1 MKILYT
7 VAIAWCLAGLSL
19 FAEPYPEYDVS
30 DIMTIPADSLAAGS
44 LRSPLLGDTVWIT
57 GIVAVPTVVDPLQ
70 DRNPVMWASRRWV
83 SFLRDTDVSKSDYTG
98 INILQGDTSDA
109 VNTLF
114 DRVRPGNVIKAL
126 VRVSNFPSGPLGAT
140 QVEIIT
146 SESIEFLD
154 DATLPATIPSV
165 NISDFYTGPV
175 ANQTP
180 NFDMGSKYV
189 GSKVELSNVTVVAVT
204 TFDYVLADA
213 DGNEMYF
220 RSQSSYFTKKT
231 ETGTKP
237 KLRPDFEGFKV
248 GQVFKKV
255 RGFITSS
262 NTPGG
267 PASFMITPATPDD
280 VEISDILPLEIIS
293 VERDFD
299 KPFPSPQEA
308 VDIITRIQP
317 GSADIAKVE
326 VLYSVDGGAEQ
337 SVEAEEL
344 PTGSVMYKG
353 IIPAQAANA
362 VVRYKVTVTED
373 GGKQY
378 TYPLTGDFAYRV
390 LDRPAT
396 IADIRDP
403 LMPRGSSAYV
413 GFTAT
418 VEGVVTTDPTDIT
431 GSSFTRMYIQDGT
444 NPYSGLYIV
453 TTSPNDAIRSAQRGD
468 KVRLTGTV
476 AERGVRAQDYHI
488 TALENITATST
499 LSQGNT
505 VDPIVLS
512 TDVFSRKSFGDA
524 EAEQWES
531 MVVEFRNVVVAD
543 TNADSGGNFG
553 EFYATDEGTTASM
566 RVETEDSNISI
577 TNRPDQVEQG
587 KKLIAINDKFAFLR
601 GIMFYSFG
609 NYKLIPRN
617 DQDFN
622 IVTSVEYTPLADI
635 DAGVRAFPNPMSTET
650 TVEFMVQSFVQ
661 EAHIRLVD
669 MQGNTVYTA
678 TEHNLAAGNY
688 RFTLNAS
695 VLAAGVYTCTVST
708 GSNSVSTHIVVV
720 R

>member
-1 MKILYT
+1 MKTLYT
-7 VAIAWCLAGLSL
+7 IALLWCLAGLSL
-19 FAEPYPEYDVS
+19 FAEPYPERDVH
-30 DIMTIPADSLAAGS
+30 DIITIPADSITAGS
-44 LRSPLLGDTVWIT
+44 LRSPLLGDTVWLT

-70 DRNPVMWASRRWV
+70 DRNPLMWAGGRWV
-83 SFLRDTDVSKSDYTG
+83 SFLRDTNLALSQYAG

-114 DRVRPGNVIKAL
+114 DRVRTGNIIKVL

-146 SESIEFLD
+146 SEAIEFLD
-154 DATLPATIPSV
+154 DQTLPAGATPV
-165 NISDFYTGPV
+165 QISDFYTGPV

-180 NFDMGSKYV
+180 NFETGSKYI
-189 GSKVELSNVTVVAVT
+189 GMNVELSNVTVVAAT

-213 DGNEMYF
+213 NGNEMYF

-267 PASFMITPATPDD
+267 PASFMITPVTPDD

-293 VERDFD
+293 VERDFE
-299 KPFPSPQEA
+299 KPFPSPQEN

-317 GSADIAKVE
+317 GSTDIAKVE
-326 VLYSVDGGAEQ
+326 VLYSVNGGAEQ

-362 VVRYKVTVTED
+362 VVRYKVTVTEE
-373 GGKQY
+373 GSKQY

-418 VEGVVTTDPTDIT
+418 VEGVVTTNPTDIT

-468 KVRLTGTV
+468 RVRLTGTV
-476 AERGVRAQDYHI
+476 AERGVRAQDNHI
-488 TALENITATST
+488 TALENITSATTIS
-499 LSQGNT
+499 SGNT
-505 VDPIVLS
+505 IDPIVLS
-512 TDVFSRKSFGDA
+512 TDVFSRKSFGDT

-577 TNRPDQVEQG
+577 TNRPDQVDQG
-587 KKLIAINDKFAFLR
+587 KKLIAIDDKFAFLR

-622 IVTSVEYTPLADI
+622 LVTSVEYSPFSAVN
-635 DAGVRAFPNPMSTET
+635 AGMRAFPNPMSTET
-650 TVEFMVQSFVQ
+650 TVEFSVDSFVA
-661 EAHIRLVD
+661 EARIQLVT
-669 MQGNTVYTA
+669 MQGNAVYTA
-678 TEHNLAAGNY
+678 TEHNLVAGNY
-688 RFTLNAS
+688 RFALNGAA
-695 VLAAGVYTCTVST
+695 LPAGVYTCTIST
-708 GSNSVSTHIVVV
+708 GNNSISTRIVIV